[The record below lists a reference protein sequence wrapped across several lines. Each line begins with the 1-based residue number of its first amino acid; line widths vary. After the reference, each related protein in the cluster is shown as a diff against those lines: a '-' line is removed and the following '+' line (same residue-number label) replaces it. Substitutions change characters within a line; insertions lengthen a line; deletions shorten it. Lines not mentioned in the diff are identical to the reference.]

1 MLREHY
7 CKHCGKKLK
16 RKYPH
21 SLCQKHYD
29 QLKQYG
35 EFLDDSQRDIGDPN
49 EIIIQEDFS
58 EIILYDF
65 LFEPLDDTILIDTE
79 DVEKINS
86 YNWQKKNDCI
96 IGLQY
101 GRTVLLPNI
110 ILDTENKVEYINGDI
125 LDNRKKNLREI
136 KKRNKKNK
144 NITTVSKKNKNKIMI
159 EFIGESHNG
168 VVGSSVVCSYPN
180 KEGEYERVLI
190 EMGMV
195 QRNGALK
202 EEYNI
207 NKEVI
212 DRVLSYGHFNA
223 VFVSHAHLDHT
234 GLLPIL
240 VDYTDRYIMTSENKE
255 LLQPLLCDGAYI
267 LQKNC
272 KVLETKKSKVTPFY
286 TEQDV
291 YRLLNKTSV
300 YNKNEI
306 YKLNEY
312 VSFRFLPNNHI
323 VGATSIELFFKTPS
337 GNIKKVYYTGDMGS
351 PNNQQPFCE
360 TTITPSNANVV
371 ITEATYSD
379 LSRNFNKNEVKKERE
394 KMLEDIKNEL
404 KNGKSI
410 LFGAFAMS
418 RTQNLLNFLYENF
431 ADDPT
436 FNTPIYL
443 DGKLSLQ
450 INAVYRK
457 ILKDDDRRAF
467 EKILEWDMLHF
478 VNQFEDSMNLALRKD
493 EQKIVVSS
501 AGMFNIGRIV
511 NHLKANIE
519 NKNYTIMIIGY
530 CAPSTVGGQLLNEK
544 AKEVKI
550 EGLSYKKVASIIRYK
565 TWSSHIQGLELVKML
580 KGINTNFIILHHSDD
595 TKYKF
600 RDYLEEELRLVG
612 NSTKVICADEE
623 NKIFFI

>member
-1 MLREHY
+1 MKEYY
-7 CKHCGKKLK
+7 CRNCGRKLT
-16 RKYPH
+16 RKFPQM
-21 SLCQKHYD
+21 LCQKHYD

-35 EFLDDSQRDIGDPN
+35 EFLDDSQRDVDDPN
-49 EIIIQEDFS
+49 EIIIQGDFA

-65 LFEPLDDTILIDTE
+65 LFEPLEDTILIDVE
-79 DVEKINS
+79 DVEKIKNYS
-86 YNWQKKNDCI
+86 WQKKKDCI
-96 IGLQY
+96 VGLQY

-110 ILDTENKVEYINGDI
+110 ILDTENKIEYINGDI
-125 LDNRKKNLREI
+125 LDNRKENLKEV
-136 KKRNKKNK
+136 KKRTKKNK
-144 NITTVSKKNKNKIMI
+144 NITTVSKRNKNKIMI

-168 VVGSSVVCSYPN
+168 VVGSSIVCSYPT

-190 EMGMV
+190 EMGMI

-202 EEYNI
+202 EEYVI

-212 DRVLSYGHFNA
+212 DRVLSYGNFNA

-234 GLLPIL
+234 GLLPTL
-240 VDYTDRYIMTSENKE
+240 VDYTDRYIMTYENKE

-272 KVLETKKSKVTPFY
+272 KVLENKKYKATPFY

-337 GNIKKVYYTGDMGS
+337 GNIKKVYYSGDMGS
-351 PNNQQPFCE
+351 PNNQQPFCDVSIIP
-360 TTITPSNANVV
+360 TNANVI

-379 LSRNFNKNEVKKERE
+379 LSRNFNKHDIKKERE
-394 KMLEDIKNEL
+394 KMLQDIKNEL
-404 KNGKSI
+404 KEGRSI

-431 ADDPT
+431 ADDPN
-436 FNTPIYL
+436 FKTPIYL

-450 INAVYRK
+450 INNVYRN
-457 ILKDDDRRAF
+457 ILKDDDKRAF
-467 EKILEWDMLHF
+467 NKILEWEMLHF

-493 EQKIVVSS
+493 EQKIVISS

-530 CAPSTVGGQLLNEK
+530 CAPSTVGGQLLNEH

-550 EGLSYKKVASIIRYK
+550 EGLSYKKLAKIIRYK

-580 KGINTNFIILHHSDD
+580 KGINTSLIILHHSDES
-595 TKYKF
+595 KYDF
-600 RDYLEEELRLVG
+600 RDYMEEEFRLSG
-612 NSTKVICADEE
+612 NTTKIICADEN